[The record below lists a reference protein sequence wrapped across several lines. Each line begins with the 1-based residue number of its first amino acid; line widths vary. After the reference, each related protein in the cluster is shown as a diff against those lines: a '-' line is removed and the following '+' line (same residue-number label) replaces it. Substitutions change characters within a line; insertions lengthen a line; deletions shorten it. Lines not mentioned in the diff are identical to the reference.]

1 MCPNDPLVYN
11 EIGVV
16 YFKQGDW
23 AHAEQYFEE
32 VMRLVAHLP
41 HPLLVS
47 WEATR
52 CNLGHVCRKMQKLEE
67 AASHYETALGLC
79 PRRASTYTALGFT
92 RHMQGKFDRAIEH
105 YHQALGIR
113 PTDTFASEM
122 LRRALEDALESA
134 DWMNDVPLN

>member
-23 AHAEQYFEE
+23 PQAECYFKE
-32 VMRLVAHLP
+32 VMRLVSHLP

-52 CNLGHVCRKMQKLEE
+52 CNLGHVCRKMEKLDE
-67 AASHYETALGLC
+67 AAAHYELALGLC

-92 RHMQGKFDRAIEH
+92 RHIQGNFDAAVEH

-122 LRRALEDALESA
+122 LRRALEDALETS
-134 DWMNDVPLN
+134 DWIASVP

>member
-1 MCPNDPLVYN
+1 MCPHDPLVYN

-23 AHAEQYFEE
+23 AQAEQYFEE
-32 VMRLVAHLP
+32 VIRLVAHLP
-41 HPLLVS
+41 QPQLVS

-52 CNLGHVCRKMQKLEE
+52 CNLGHVCRKMQKLGE
-67 AASHYETALGLC
+67 AAAHYEMALGLC

-92 RHMQGKFDRAIEH
+92 RHLQGDFDSAIEH

-122 LRRALEDALESA
+122 LRRALEDAPESA
-134 DWMNDVPLN
+134 DWMKSVPSK